1 MTPEQ
6 PFPTLGDDKPEI
18 FPTAREILEDDPHA
32 FDPQD
37 PMPSGQ
43 YEEDQDDE

>member
-6 PFPTLGDDKPEI
+6 PFPTLGDDAPII
-18 FPTAREILEDDPHA
+18 FPTARETLDDDPHA
-32 FDPQD
+32 FDPRD
-37 PMPSGQ
+37 PMPNGK